1 MNGGFPDM
9 RIRLRG
15 STGGFGAR
23 SVIVLAL
30 LVASGC
36 ASFHSYRQ
44 AQIAEQRG
52 DWDQAVLQYLEAL
65 ADDPGNVSYR
75 AGLLRAKIK
84 ASQAHFE
91 KGKAFHQAGL
101 HERAMIELQ
110 QATQLDP
117 TNQYAEVELRKVR
130 DRLDAASRQ
139 RAAPVTLD
147 EMKAKTR
154 GRSAQPPVLNPRS
167 PAPISIDFPRPQSL
181 MQIYKAVGK
190 AFGVN
195 ILFDPQL
202 RDQELAIELKEVTA
216 QQAFETLIRAAGHF
230 YKVIDDHTILIA
242 VDNAQNRRTYED
254 QVIQNF
260 FLSNVEVKDAL
271 TMLRSLVDA
280 KKVASNEQLNAI
292 MMRDSADKVKVA
304 ERLIQAIDKSRSE
317 VVVDVEL
324 LQINTNKLRELGA
337 SLSSYQVAQTLD
349 LGGED
354 IKLHVS
360 DLEFLNQGNWA
371 LTIPNFLYDFVKQNG
386 NAQLLAKPQLRIS
399 EGENAKLHIG
409 DRVPIPVTTFNQSQ
423 TVGSNIVPITSF
435 QYQDVGI
442 KIDIEP
448 RVHHNREVT
457 LKLKVEVSNISSFVE
472 GTGGQRQPIIGT
484 RTIESNI
491 RLRDGETNFLA
502 GLIRTDESDS
512 EVGIPGLSE
521 IPILGRLF
529 SKRSNQNQR
538 TDLILTMTP
547 HIIRT
552 PDVSEEDLMPIWV
565 GTEANISFRNS
576 PRVESPEPEGPFEEM
591 TPEETRDL
599 IRRRIQE
606 LPRGID
612 ATEGEAPPS
621 EVPPASMNLA
631 PAGGPTDIFNPP
643 PPPPP
648 DEEEPPGGSAYL
660 SNAPYSD
667 AAAGAD
673 AAGFADA
680 AAAFEDDGVAI
691 SELELAAGDEL
702 SAAEFDIANAAA
714 GASARAAVRLRF
726 QPSRVSVESGEPFEV
741 DVVASARLPVSHLPV
756 ALVYDPAALRVERVE
771 PGDFLGSAS
780 EAQVLWD
787 LSRAG
792 EILIGAS
799 RLGDQPGRTGTGRLV
814 RITLR
819 ALRPGRARISFLV
832 NEALDAEREPVEPV
846 AAGSLVVISAPAS
859 PRAGAAERGVNGS

>member
-1 MNGGFPDM
+1 M

-15 STGGFGAR
+15 SMGGFGRR
-23 SVIVLAL
+23 SVIAL
-30 LVASGC
+30 LILVVSGC

-101 HERAMIELQ
+101 VERAMIELQ

-130 DRLDAASRQ
+130 DRLDAAAKQ
-139 RAAPVTLD
+139 RAAPATLD
-147 EMKAKTR
+147 ELKARTR
-154 GRSAQPPVLNPRS
+154 GRNAQPPQLSPRS
-167 PAPISIDFPRPQSL
+167 PTPISLDFPLPQSL
-181 MQIYKAVGK
+181 QVIYKAVGK
-190 AFGVN
+190 AFGIN

-202 RDQELAIELKEVTA
+202 RDQEIAIELKEVTA
-216 QQAFETLIRAAGHF
+216 HQAFDTLVRAAGHF
-230 YKVIDDHTILIA
+230 YKVIDPHTILIA

-260 FLSNVEVKDAL
+260 FLSNVEVKDAI

-280 KKVASNEQLNAI
+280 KKVASNEQLNAV

-354 IKLHVS
+354 VKLHIS

-371 LTIPNFLYDFVKQNG
+371 LTIPNFLYDFVKTNG

-423 TVGSNIVPITSF
+423 TIGSNIVPITSF

-552 PDVSEEDLMPIWV
+552 PDVSEDDLMPIWV

-576 PRVESPEPEGPFEEM
+576 PQLESPEPEGPFEEM

-612 ATEGEAPPS
+612 PTTDPNVEPPV
-621 EVPPASMNLA
+621 EVPPASLNLA

-643 PPPPP
+643 PPPEE
-648 DEEEPPGGSAYL
+648 DEEPPGSAYL
-660 SNAPYSD
+660 SNEPYSD
-667 AAAGAD
+667 ASAAGS
-673 AAGFADA
+673 A
-680 AAAFEDDGVAI
+680 AAANVDPFDDAG
-691 SELELAAGDEL
+691 AA
-702 SAAEFDIANAAA
+702 AAEFELAEGGELADSEFESASAAA
-714 GASARAAVRLRF
+714 GARAAVRMRF
-726 QPSRVSVESGEPFEV
+726 QPSRAAVETGEPFAV
-741 DVVASARLPVSHLPV
+741 DLVATARLPVSHLPV

-771 PGDFLGSAS
+771 AGDFLGSSS

-799 RLGDQPGRTGTGRLV
+799 RLGEQAGRTGTGRLA

-819 ALRPGRARISFLV
+819 ALRPGRARITFLV
-832 NEALDAEREPVEPV
+832 HEALDADRQPVEPV
-846 AAGSLVVISAPAS
+846 AVTSLVVISAPTA
-859 PRAGAAERGVNGS
+859 PARAGRGERGVDGP

>member
-1 MNGGFPDM
+1 M

-15 STGGFGAR
+15 STSGLGAR
-23 SVIVLAL
+23 RVIVLMM

-65 ADDPGNVSYR
+65 ADDPANVSYR
-75 AGLLRAKIK
+75 AGLMRAKIK

-91 KGKAFHQAGL
+91 KGKAFQQAGL
-101 HERAMIELQ
+101 TERAMIELQ

-130 DRLDAASRQ
+130 DRLDAAAKQ

-317 VVVDVEL
+317 VVIDVEL
-324 LQINTNKLRELGA
+324 LQINTTKLRELGV
-337 SLSSYQVAQTLD
+337 SLSAYQVQQTLD

-354 IKLHVS
+354 VKLHIS

-457 LKLKVEVSNISSFVE
+457 LKLKVEVSNIASFVE

-529 SKRSNQNQR
+529 SKRSTQMQR
-538 TDLILTMTP
+538 TDLILTLTP

-552 PDVSEEDLMPIWV
+552 PDVSEEDLLPIWV

-576 PRVESPEPEGPFEEM
+576 PRVESPETEGPFEEM

-612 ATEGEAPPS
+612 PTEGDPNQAPPT

-648 DEEEPPGGSAYL
+648 ADEEEPPGGSAYL
-660 SNAPYSD
+660 SNEPYSD
-667 AAAGAD
+667 AVASAD
-673 AAGFADA
+673 AAGFEDA
-680 AAAFEDDGVAI
+680 AATFDEDDAAA
-691 SELELAAGDEL
+691 ELELAAGDEL
-702 SAAEFDIANAAA
+702 GAAEFEIANAAA
-714 GASARAAVRLRF
+714 GASARAAVRMRF

-741 DVVASARLPVSHLPV
+741 DVVATARLPVSHLPV

-832 NEALDAEREPVEPV
+832 NEALNAEREPVQPV
-846 AAGSLVVISAPAS
+846 AVGSLVVISAPAA
-859 PRAGAAERGVNGS
+859 PRAGTAERGVNGS

>member
-1 MNGGFPDM
+1 MRDRWRGASGGY
-9 RIRLRG
+9 
-15 STGGFGAR
+15 GGR
-23 SVIVLAL
+23 TVLV
-30 LVASGC
+30 LVLFLMVSGC
-36 ASFHSYRQ
+36 ASFHSYRR

-52 DWDQAVLQYLEAL
+52 DWDQAVLKYLEAL

-91 KGKAFHQAGL
+91 KGKAFAQAGL
-101 HERAMIELQ
+101 ADRALIELQ
-110 QATQLDP
+110 QAAQLDP
-117 TNQYAEVELRKVR
+117 TNQYAEVELRKLR
-130 DRLDAASRQ
+130 SDMEAAAKQ
-139 RAAPVTLD
+139 RSAPATLD

-154 GRSAQPPVLNPRS
+154 GKNAQPPVLNPRS

-181 MQIYKAVGK
+181 QQIYRAVGK

-230 YKVIDDHTILIA
+230 YKVIDEHTILIA
-242 VDNAQNRRTYED
+242 VDNPQNRRTYED

-280 KKVASNEQLNAI
+280 KKIAANEQLNAI

-324 LQINTNKLRELGA
+324 LQINTTKLREIGT
-337 SLSSYQVAQTLD
+337 SLSSYSIGQSLD
-349 LGGED
+349 LGND
-354 IKLHVS
+354 DAKLHIS

-371 LTIPNFLYDFVKQNG
+371 LTLPNFLYDFVKQSG
-386 NAQLLAKPQLRIS
+386 DAQLLAKPQLRIS

-409 DRVPIPVTTFNQSQ
+409 DRVPIPVTTFNQTQ

-448 RVHHNREVT
+448 RVHHNKEVT
-457 LKLKVEVSNISSFVE
+457 LKLKVEVSNISEFIE
-472 GTGGQRQPIIGT
+472 GSGGQRQPVIGT
-484 RTIESNI
+484 RTIESTI

-529 SKRSNQNQR
+529 SKRSTRNQR

-552 PDVSEEDLMPIWV
+552 PDVSEEDLLPIWV
-565 GTEANISFRNS
+565 GTEANVSFRNS
-576 PRVESPEPEGPFEEM
+576 PRVESPESEGPFEDM
-591 TPEETRDL
+591 TPDETRDL

-606 LPRGID
+606 LPRGIEP
-612 ATEGEAPPS
+612 EGEAIGEEPPP
-621 EVPPASMNLA
+621 EVPPVNLNLA

-643 PPPPP
+643 PPPEIEQG
-648 DEEEPPGGSAYL
+648 DEPPGAAAYL
-660 SNAPYSD
+660 SNPPYAEALEDGDVLSFAVTGEVEAEY
-667 AAAGAD
+667 AAAS
-673 AAGFADA
+673 A
-680 AAAFEDDGVAI
+680 AA
-691 SELELAAGDEL
+691 
-702 SAAEFDIANAAA
+702 SAK
-714 GASARAAVRLRF
+714 AAVRLRF
-726 QPSRVSVESGEPFEV
+726 QPAKVSVANDEPFSV
-741 DVVASARLPVSHLPV
+741 DLVASARLPVSHLPV
-756 ALVYDPAALRVERVE
+756 ALSYDPTALRVESVE
-771 PGDFLGSAS
+771 AGDFLGSAA
-780 EAQVLWD
+780 EAKVLWD
-787 LSRAG
+787 LRPG

-799 RLGDQPGRTGTGRLV
+799 RLGEQPGRVGTGRLA

-819 ALRPGRARISFLV
+819 ALKPGKVRLGFLIS
-832 NEALDAEREPVEPV
+832 EALDAEQVAIEPVLATPLVILV
-846 AAGSLVVISAPAS
+846 APGVASAEV
-859 PRAGAAERGVNGS
+859 ERGVDGP